1 MTKKTVCYYMVA
13 GLMALQAC
21 KIENDI
27 PYPIVEGNIESFQ
40 VEGQC
45 AGPDA
50 TSSAAQINTTNRTVT
65 LYVDDTVDL
74 TQLRIT
80 RFTVSSDAEIQADST
95 VCADFARFPTAGF
108 DTIDNTVDTRVDFS
122 NPVRFNL
129 HTYQDYRWTVN
140 VSQIIDR
147 NIDVTGMIRSV
158 VDAENHI
165 AIIYMP
171 TGTDLTDLTVNAMD
185 LGGASGTVTPD
196 PTTIHD
202 YSEVQTFQVS
212 HGWEET
218 SHDWTV
224 YVYHLDE
231 EASAAEIFVR
241 NTSATLNGSIRSGQ
255 SVEVEYKESSA
266 SGWSQVTDVQIS
278 GTSFTAQIT
287 GLTSGTGYSYRVNV
301 DGVVGEEQ
309 TFTTVSEQQ
318 LTNGSLDDW
327 WSEQRSDT
335 KTLWFPWKEGDVSY
349 WTTGNEGAILAMTS
363 NTQPTSETCNGIG
376 RAVSMETRFAAA
388 MRLAAGNLFTGD
400 FEVDGVHGFLTLG
413 REFTSFPSALRMHLK
428 YKTSTINH
436 ASPDKTDW
444 DHMIGKNDTCH
455 IYFALTTEKVVIR
468 TRTFDVFNKRMPEVV
483 AYGEYQSGADVSG
496 GEQNSYM
503 QVDVPFEY
511 YRTDVTPKYVIVVC
525 SASKYGNYFTGGE
538 GSQLWLDNLEL
549 IYE

>member
-27 PYPIVEGNIESFQ
+27 PYPIVEGNIESFE

-45 AGPDA
+45 AAPGG
-50 TSSAAQINTTNRTVT
+50 TGSAAQINTSDRTVT

-74 TQLRIT
+74 TKLRIT
-80 RFTVSSDAEIQADST
+80 RFTVSSDAEIQADSAAC
-95 VCADFARFPTAGF
+95 VDYAKFPVAGF
-108 DTIDNTVDTRVDFS
+108 EEPDNTADTRVDFS
-122 NPVRFNL
+122 DPVKFTL
-129 HTYQDYRWTVN
+129 STYQDYRWTVN
-140 VSQIIDR
+140 VTQIIDR
-147 NIDVTGMIRSV
+147 KIDVTGMIRSV
-158 VDAENHI
+158 VDPENRV

-171 TGTDLTDLTVNAMD
+171 TETDLTNLTVNAMD

-196 PTTIHD
+196 PTAIHD
-202 YSEVQTFQVS
+202 YSKKQTFQVA

-218 SHDWTV
+218 AHEWTV

-231 EASAAEIFVR
+231 EASAAEAFVR
-241 NTSATLNGSIRSGQ
+241 NTSATLTGSVRSGQ
-255 SVEVEYKESSA
+255 TVEVDYKEASA
-266 SGWSQVTDVQIS
+266 ADWSPVADVRVE

-287 GLTSGTGYSYRVNV
+287 GLTGGTSYSYRVNV
-301 DGVVGEEQ
+301 DGVEGEEQ
-309 TFTTVSEQQ
+309 TFTTAPEEQ
-318 LTNGSLDDW
+318 LANGSLDDW
-327 WSEQRSDT
+327 WSE
-335 KTLWFPWKEGDVSY
+335 
-349 WTTGNEGAILAMTS
+349 TTGGGRLMWYPEAEGSSAYWSTGNKGATTIANS
-363 NTQPTSETCNGIG
+363 NTEPTSETCNGSG
-376 RAVSMETRFAAA
+376 RAALLQTKWLTMK
-388 MRLAAGNLFTGD
+388 LAAGNLFTGD
-400 FEVDGVHGFLTLG
+400 FEVDGTHGVLTLG

-444 DHMIGKNDTCH
+444 DHMIGQSDTCH

-468 TRTFDVFNKRMPEVV
+468 TRTFDVFNKRAPEVV
-483 AYGEYQSGADVSG
+483 AYGEYQSGTDVSG
-496 GEQNSYM
+496 GEQNGYM

-525 SASKYGNYFTGGE
+525 SASKYGNYFTGGDA
-538 GSQLWLDNLEL
+538 SQLWLDNMEM